1 MKALDQS
8 STVVHGLPVQIEAN
22 YRKHKNI
29 GFSGLYHYHDY
40 YELIYCISGEFNVL
54 TYTESYKLQAGDV
67 KFINTNMPHGIDFIT
82 ADSEQ
87 YYIKFS
93 QSVLFPY
100 GDASV
105 YRTHFLTV
113 LASFKELEFIS
124 AKKLKDVDIGNLFKK
139 VVDNYKSEEY
149 GYEFLMRAGILEIM
163 AYVFKACSF
172 DNNNRAV
179 VGTSEFPTK
188 DVEDY
193 ISNNY
198 QTVTLAGVAEH
209 FSFSYSY
216 FSKKFLA
223 SFGVPFKKY
232 LTKIRVNESMK
243 LLSDSK
249 LSITEIAMAVGFSSS
264 SHFIESFR
272 KLKSMTPAKFR
283 QNTKQS

>member
-8 STVVHGLPVQIEAN
+8 STVVHGVSVQIEAD
-22 YRKHKNI
+22 YRKHKSI

-40 YELIYCISGEFNVL
+40 YEVIYCISGEFNVL
-54 TYTESYKLQAGDV
+54 TYTESHKLQAGDV
-67 KFINTNMPHGIDFIT
+67 IFINTNMPHGIDFIT

-100 GDASV
+100 GDASI

-124 AKKLKDVDIGNLFKK
+124 AKKLKDIDIGNLFKK

-149 GYEFLMRAGILEIM
+149 AYEFLMRAGILEIM
-163 AYVFKACSF
+163 AYVFRACGYIKTINVLT
-172 DNNNRAV
+172 D
-179 VGTSEFPTK
+179 TDFPSK
-188 DVEDY
+188 EVERY
-193 ISNNY
+193 INENL
-198 QTVTLAGVAEH
+198 QTVTLKGAAEY

-223 SFGVPFKKY
+223 AFGVPFKKY
-232 LTKIRVNESMK
+232 LTKVRVNESIK
-243 LLSDSK
+243 LLSNSK
-249 LSITEIAMAVGFSSS
+249 LSIAEIAVMVGFSSS

-272 KLKSMTPAKFR
+272 KQKAMTPAKFR
-283 QNTKQS
+283 ENTKQS

>member
-8 STVVHGLPVQIEAN
+8 STVVHGLPVQIEAD
-22 YRKHKNI
+22 YRKHKSI

-40 YELIYCISGEFNVL
+40 YEVIYCISGEFNVL
-54 TYTESYKLQAGDV
+54 TYTESHKLQAGDV
-67 KFINTNMPHGIDFIT
+67 IFINTNMPHGIDFIT

-100 GDASV
+100 GDASI

-124 AKKLKDVDIGNLFKK
+124 AKKLKDIDIGNLFKK

-149 GYEFLMRAGILEIM
+149 AYEFLMRAGILEIM
-163 AYVFKACSF
+163 AYVFRACGYIKNINVLT
-172 DNNNRAV
+172 D
-179 VGTSEFPTK
+179 TDFPSK
-188 DVEDY
+188 EVERY
-193 ISNNY
+193 INENL
-198 QTVTLAGVAEH
+198 QTVTLKGAAEY

-223 SFGVPFKKY
+223 AFGVPFKKY
-232 LTKIRVNESMK
+232 LTKVRVNESMK
-243 LLSDSK
+243 LLSNSK
-249 LSITEIAMAVGFSSS
+249 LSIAEIAVMVGFSSS

-272 KLKSMTPAKFR
+272 KQKAMTPAKFR
-283 QNTKQS
+283 ENTKQS